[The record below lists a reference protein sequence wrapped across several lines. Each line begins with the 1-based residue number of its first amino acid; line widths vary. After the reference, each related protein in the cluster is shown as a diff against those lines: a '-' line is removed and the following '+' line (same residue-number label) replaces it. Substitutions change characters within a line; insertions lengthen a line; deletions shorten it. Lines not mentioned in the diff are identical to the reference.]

1 MRGESG
7 AGSSSLLIMSLLGF
21 KFKSINKIKGVN
33 NFINLFDIIIYFL
46 IIKDET
52 LPKQRGG
59 WGPHYITM

>member
-33 NFINLFDIIIYFL
+33 KLSF
-46 IIKDET
+46 IIK
-52 LPKQRGG
+52 
-59 WGPHYITM
+59 